1 MSKIRIIDPLKVPET
16 YMKEIKPRQLFSRIL
31 TKSQHIHQFLKDIV
45 YAAYALRVRMLSR
58 YKSTQNWEMRKLIG
72 TFFRRLF
79 FKIEFIQRTKIKKN
93 AFEIKSTLFR
103 RHVSKRKKSCTN

>member
-31 TKSQHIHQFLKDIV
+31 TKSQHIHQFLIDIV

-93 AFEIKSTLFR
+93 AFEI
-103 RHVSKRKKSCTN
+103 